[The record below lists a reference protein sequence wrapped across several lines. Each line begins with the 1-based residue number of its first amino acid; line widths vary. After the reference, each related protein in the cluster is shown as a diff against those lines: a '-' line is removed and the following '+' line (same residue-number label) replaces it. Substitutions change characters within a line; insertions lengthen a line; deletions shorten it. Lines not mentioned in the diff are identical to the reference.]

1 MVATTEHKRHI
12 LEVTVRSAPGRKGAL
27 RLREHG
33 KVPGVVYGLG
43 KENIAIELGAKETER
58 AIHSGAHL
66 VDIKLNGNIEHV
78 LIQDVQY
85 DHLQIA
91 IEHVDFMRI
100 DPTQMVRVK
109 VPVEFRGIP
118 KGAKE
123 GGILEVQIAELDVEV
138 LPLEIPDQIRFSVEH
153 LEIHGLVHAKD
164 IPLPA
169 GVRLLNSPEQILCQV
184 RTVKEVEPE
193 VAVVAGPAEPEVIGK
208 KPAEEGEAGA
218 AGAAAGGKAAPAAK
232 ATPAAKKDAPAKK

>member
-12 LEVTVRSAPGRKGAL
+12 LEVAVRSAPGRKGAEQL
-27 RLREHG
+27 RQHG
-33 KVPGVVYGLG
+33 KVPGVVYGLA
-43 KENIAIELGAKETER
+43 KENLAIELSAKEAER

-66 VDIKLNGNIEHV
+66 VDIKLNGSIEHV
-78 LIQDVQY
+78 LVQDVQY
-85 DHLQIA
+85 DHLQHA

-100 DPTQMVRVK
+100 DPSHKVRVK

-123 GGILEVQIAELDVEV
+123 GGILEVQIAEVEVEV
-138 LPLEIPDQIRFSVEH
+138 LPLEIPDAIRFSVEH
-153 LEIHGLVHAKD
+153 LEIHGMVHAKD

-169 GVRLLNSPEQILCQV
+169 AARLINPPEQILCQV

-193 VAVVAGPAEPEVIGK
+193 VAVAAGPTEPEVIGK
-208 KPAEEGEAGA
+208 KPAEGEEAA
-218 AGAAAGGKAAPAAK
+218 AGAAAGGKAAPAAGAK
-232 ATPAAKKDAPAKK
+232 AAPAAKK

>member
-1 MVATTEHKRHI
+1 MVATTEHKRHT
-12 LEVTVRSAPGRKGAL
+12 LEVAVRSAPGRKGTLQL
-27 RLREHG
+27 RKHG
-33 KVPGVVYGLG
+33 KVPGVVYGLA

-66 VDIKLNGNIEHV
+66 VDINLNGSIEHV

-85 DHLQIA
+85 DHLQMA

-100 DPTQMVRVK
+100 DPTHKVRVK
-109 VPVEFRGIP
+109 VPLDFRGTP

-123 GGILEVQIAELDVEV
+123 GGILEVQIAELEVEV

-153 LEIHGLVHAKD
+153 LEIHGLVHAKE

-169 GVRLLNSPEQILCQV
+169 GARLLNPPDQILCQV
-184 RTVKEVEPE
+184 RTVKEAEPE
-193 VAVVAGPAEPEVIGK
+193 AAVATGPAEPEVIGK
-208 KPAEEGEAGA
+208 KPAEETEA
-218 AGAAAGGKAAPAAK
+218 AAAGGKAAPAAK
-232 ATPAAKKDAPAKK
+232 KEAPAKK

>member
-1 MVATTEHKRHI
+1 MVATTEHNRHV
-12 LEVTVRSAPGRKGAL
+12 LEVSVRSEPGRKGAL
-27 RLREHG
+27 QLRKQG
-33 KVPGVVYGLG
+33 KVPGVLYGLA
-43 KENIAIELGAKETER
+43 KENLSIELGAKETER

-66 VDIKLNGNIEHV
+66 VDINLNGSIEHV

-85 DHLQIA
+85 DHLQMA

-100 DPTQMVRVK
+100 DPSHKVRVK

-123 GGILEVQIAELDVEV
+123 GGILEVQIAEVEVEV
-138 LPLEIPDQIRFSVEH
+138 LPLDIPDTIRFSVEH
-153 LEIHGLVHAKD
+153 LEIHGMVHAKD

-169 GVRLLNSPEQILCQV
+169 GVRLINPPEQILCQV

-193 VAVVAGPAEPEVIGK
+193 VTAAAGPAEPEVIGK
-208 KPAEEGEAGA
+208 KPVEGAE
-218 AGAAAGGKAAPAAK
+218 GAAAAATSATAAPG
-232 ATPAAKKDAPAKK
+232 AKKDAPGKK